1 MRMEPIHAVQVKII
15 KKGGEKHGNGKHS
28 DNQRRQGKVCKGA

>member
-15 KKGGEKHGNGKHS
+15 KKGEKYGDGKHG
-28 DNQRRQGKVCKGA
+28 DNQHRKG